1 MNQINLDKLF
11 QLSPG
16 QKADPAVLKLVV
28 AQVYQA
34 QVQQLTNGQF
44 GLQLPAGRAPLQITL
59 PANLPANVQA
69 VLQASVQTTPPVAQP
84 AVNQQPVLPL
94 PVSPDQA
101 AQLSVSQGKTMPGS
115 IQLQFLPQS
124 NGQLQLV
131 LQSAAA
137 TVKVP
142 LSTVQVQQLLLS
154 VLPASLP
161 ALKSQPAAFIQLPVN
176 LLQQQNGLALQ
187 LGNGAAVKL
196 PAATQAAL
204 MQQLSAGTISSVSG
218 DTKTVPPQVLLEI
231 KAERQQLV
239 LQLHLAPTG
248 SKATAT
254 TPPVSTPS
262 SPIALNK
269 TEQSALLQQLLQLF
283 NQPTRTTATIPAPAQ
298 QLLSQL
304 SAGINTVAQPY
315 QLQLQQQ
322 AGQWQLL
329 LQPAKTSASV
339 TITPEALSRALQF
352 NTDIS
357 SAAAKTPVNT
367 APLPPAQQIQQVVQ
381 QGWRHLL
388 PLMPVQADPLASL
401 PELPEAVQQILQLVR
416 QSQPGAE
423 KVQPP
428 QQLINQLTSLLQF
441 QPLQSTATPQ
451 TSGGALAAAIQ
462 LLLGHLLQKPLSA
475 AAQPANKPLAQLIS
489 QLEPGQASNLLRQLA
504 GHSSTLQQS
513 QLATLDSNNAQT
525 QQLLLQLPMQQAEQS
540 VFSQLLLE
548 QREADGK
555 QHGEKQTLWQLTMK
569 FDLKQLGQL
578 MVVAKLQ
585 QQQLQLQFYTDEV
598 QAKQQ
603 ADRFLPLLSDRCK
616 AQGLEVT
623 QAECTL
629 GKIPDT
635 ILPRANSLL
644 AVKV

>member
-44 GLQLPAGRAPLQITL
+44 GLQLPAPRAPLQITL

-69 VLQASVQTTPPVAQP
+69 MLQSSVQTALAVTPGMPTQSPPPP
-84 AVNQQPVLPL
+84 AT
-94 PVSPDQA
+94 SPQA
-101 AQLSVSQGKTMPGS
+101 NV
-115 IQLQFLPQS
+115 QLQFLPQS

-131 LQSAAA
+131 LQSASAPI
-137 TVKVP
+137 TLT
-142 LSTVQVQQLLLS
+142 LSAVQAQQLLSS
-154 VLPASLP
+154 VLSAGLP
-161 ALKSQPAAFIQLPVN
+161 GFQPQPAAATQLPVN
-176 LLQQQNGLALQ
+176 VLQQPQGLALQ
-187 LGNGAAVKL
+187 LGNGAVVRL
-196 PAATQAAL
+196 PATTQAAL
-204 MQQLSAGTISSVSG
+204 MQQLSGSGAAGSLSA
-218 DTKTVPPQVLLEI
+218 DTKIAPPQVLLDI

-239 LQLHLAPTG
+239 LQLQILPANIKAAGTVVNANLATI
-248 SKATAT
+248 
-254 TPPVSTPS
+254 PVT
-262 SPIALNK
+262 LNK
-269 TEQSALLQQLLQLF
+269 AEQSAVLQQLLQLF
-283 NQPTRTTATIPAPAQ
+283 NQPARSTTAVPAAAQ

-304 SAGINTVAQPY
+304 SGSVNAGTQPY

-322 AGQWQLL
+322 ASHWQLL
-329 LQPAKTSASV
+329 LQPVKTSASV
-339 TITPEALSRALQF
+339 IITPEALSRTLQF
-352 NTDIS
+352 NTDS
-357 SAAAKTPVNT
+357 NATAAKTPASTVQTPQTPNT
-367 APLPPAQQIQQVVQ
+367 QQLVQ
-381 QGWRHLL
+381 QAWRHLL
-388 PLMPVQADPLASL
+388 PLMPVQADTLASL
-401 PELPEAVQQILQLVR
+401 PELPPAVQQILQLVR
-416 QSQPGAE
+416 QSQPAAD
-423 KVQPP
+423 KVPSP
-428 QQLINQLTSLLQF
+428 QQLISQLNSLLQF
-441 QPLQSTATPQ
+441 QPLQPSATAQ

-462 LLLGHLLQKPLSA
+462 LLLGHLLQKPLA
-475 AAQPANKPLAQLIS
+475 AATQPANKPLAQLIS
-489 QLEPGQASNLLRQLA
+489 QLEPGQASSLLRQLA

-525 QQLLLQLPMQQAEQS
+525 QQLLLQLPMQQGSQS

-555 QHGEKQTLWQLTMK
+555 HNGEKQTLWQLTMK

-585 QQQLQLQFYTDEV
+585 QQQLQLQFYTDEM
-598 QAKQQ
+598 QAKLQ

-644 AVKV
+644 AIKV

>member
-16 QKADPAVLKLVV
+16 HKADPAVLKLVV

-44 GLQLPAGRAPLQITL
+44 GLQLPAPRAPLQITL

-69 VLQASVQTTPPVAQP
+69 MLQSSVQTAL
-84 AVNQQPVLPL
+84 A
-94 PVSPDQA
+94 
-101 AQLSVSQGKTMPGS
+101 TMPGVATPNPLS
-115 IQLQFLPQS
+115 QATPPLANVQLQFLPQS

-131 LQSAAA
+131 LQSASAPI
-137 TVKVP
+137 TLT
-142 LSTVQVQQLLLS
+142 LSAVQAQQLLSS
-154 VLPASLP
+154 VLAASLP
-161 ALKSQPAAFIQLPVN
+161 GLTPQPATATQLPVN
-176 LLQQQNGLALQ
+176 VLQQPQGLALQ
-187 LGNGAAVKL
+187 LGTGAVVRL
-196 PAATQAAL
+196 PANAQAAL
-204 MQQLSAGTISSVSG
+204 IQQLSGSG
-218 DTKTVPPQVLLEI
+218 ATGSLSADAKTAPSDPKTAPSQVLLDI
-231 KAERQQLV
+231 KAERQQLI
-239 LQLHLAPTG
+239 LQLHILPANIKAAGTVVNTNLAAIPVTL
-248 SKATAT
+248 SKA
-254 TPPVSTPS
+254 
-262 SPIALNK
+262 
-269 TEQSALLQQLLQLF
+269 EQSAVLQQLLQLF
-283 NQPTRTTATIPAPAQ
+283 NQPARNTVTIPAAAQ
-298 QLLSQL
+298 QLISQL
-304 SAGINTVAQPY
+304 SGGVNTGTQPY

-322 AGQWQLL
+322 ASHWQLL
-329 LQPAKTSASV
+329 LQPVKTSASV
-339 TITPEALSRALQF
+339 TIPPEALSRTLQF
-352 NTDIS
+352 NTDS
-357 SAAAKTPVNT
+357 NAAPAKTPASTVQTPLTPNT
-367 APLPPAQQIQQVVQ
+367 QQLVQ
-381 QGWRHLL
+381 QAWRHLL
-388 PLMPVQADPLASL
+388 PLMPVQADTLASL
-401 PELPEAVQQILQLVR
+401 PELPQAVQQILQLVR
-416 QSQPGAE
+416 HSQPGAD
-423 KVQPP
+423 KVPSP

-441 QPLQSTATPQ
+441 QPLQPAVSPQ

-462 LLLGHLLQKPLSA
+462 LLLGHLLQKPLA
-475 AAQPANKPLAQLIS
+475 AATQPANKPLAQLIS
-489 QLEPGQASNLLRQLA
+489 QLEPGQASSLLRQLA

-513 QLATLDSNNAQT
+513 QLATLDNNNAQT
-525 QQLLLQLPMQQAEQS
+525 QQLLLQLPMQQGGQS

-555 QHGEKQTLWQLTMK
+555 HNGEKQTLWQLTMK

-585 QQQLQLQFYTDEV
+585 QQQLQLQFYTDQV

-644 AVKV
+644 AIKV

>member
-16 QKADPAVLKLVV
+16 PKADPAVLKLVV

-44 GLQLPAGRAPLQITL
+44 GLRLPAAHAPLQITL

-69 VLQASVQTTPPVAQP
+69 MLQASVQTVLAAAPGMATQSQP
-84 AVNQQPVLPL
+84 SRAT
-94 PVSPDQA
+94 SPQA
-101 AQLSVSQGKTMPGS
+101 NV
-115 IQLQFLPQS
+115 QLQFLPQS
-124 NGQLQLV
+124 NGQLQLI
-131 LQSAAA
+131 LQPASAPITLTLSAA
-137 TVKVP
+137 
-142 LSTVQVQQLLLS
+142 QVQQLLSSALS
-154 VLPASLP
+154 VSLP
-161 ALKSQPAAFIQLPVN
+161 GLNPQPAALTQLPVN
-176 LLQQQNGLALQ
+176 VLQQPQGLVLQ
-187 LGNGAAVKL
+187 LGNGAVVRL
-196 PAATQAAL
+196 PANAQAVL
-204 MQQLSAGTISSVSG
+204 MQQLSNSGALSSLSA
-218 DTKTVPPQVLLEI
+218 DAKTAPPQVLLDI

-239 LQLHLAPTG
+239 LQLQIQPANIKAPGTTANVNLP
-248 SKATAT
+248 AT
-254 TPPVSTPS
+254 
-262 SPIALNK
+262 PITLNK
-269 TEQSALLQQLLQLF
+269 AEQSAVLQQLLQLF
-283 NQPTRTTATIPAPAQ
+283 NQPGRSSATIPVAAQ

-304 SAGINTVAQPY
+304 SGSVNAGAQPY

-322 AGQWQLL
+322 ASQWQLL

-339 TITPEALSRALQF
+339 TIAPEALSRALQF
-352 NTDIS
+352 NIDS
-357 SAAAKTPVNT
+357 SGNTAKTPANT
-367 APLPPAQQIQQVVQ
+367 LQIPLTQQTQQLVQ
-381 QGWRHLL
+381 QAWRHLL
-388 PLMPVQADPLASL
+388 PLMPMQADTLASL
-401 PELPEAVQQILQLVR
+401 PELPQAVQHILQLVR
-416 QSQPGAE
+416 QSQPGAD
-423 KVQPP
+423 KVLSP
-428 QQLINQLTSLLQF
+428 QQLVNQLTSLLQF
-441 QPLQSTATPQ
+441 QPLQPSATAQ

-475 AAQPANKPLAQLIS
+475 ATQPANKPLAQLIS

-513 QLATLDSNNAQT
+513 QLAALDNNNAQT
-525 QQLLLQLPMQQAEQS
+525 QQLLLQLPMHQGGQS

-555 QHGEKQTLWQLTMK
+555 HNGEKQTLWQLTMK

-598 QAKQQ
+598 QAKLQ

-644 AVKV
+644 AIKV

>member
-16 QKADPAVLKLVV
+16 TKTEPAVLKLVV

-44 GLQLPAGRAPLQITL
+44 GLQLPAARAPLQITL

-69 VLQASVQTTPPVAQP
+69 MLQASLQAQSNVQTALTGTPGMATP
-84 AVNQQPVLPL
+84 NPL
-94 PVSPDQA
+94 SHTVPRQA
-101 AQLSVSQGKTMPGS
+101 NV
-115 IQLQFLPQS
+115 QLQFVPQS

-131 LQSAAA
+131 LQSASAPVTLA
-137 TVKVP
+137 
-142 LSTVQVQQLLLS
+142 LSAVQAQQLLSS
-154 VLPASLP
+154 VLSAGVPGSAAQP
-161 ALKSQPAAFIQLPVN
+161 ALVTPIAVNILP
-176 LLQQQNGLALQ
+176 QQQGLALQ
-187 LGNGAAVKL
+187 LGNAVLRL
-196 PAATQAAL
+196 PANVQAAL
-204 MQQLSAGTISSVSG
+204 MQQLAGSG
-218 DTKTVPPQVLLEI
+218 AAGSLAGDSKTAPPQLLLDI

-239 LQLHLAPTG
+239 LQLHILPAN
-248 SKATAT
+248 SKAGAT
-254 TPPVSTPS
+254 TVANSNLTAIPLS
-262 SPIALNK
+262 LNK
-269 TEQSALLQQLLQLF
+269 TGQSAILQQLLQLF
-283 NQPTRTTATIPAPAQ
+283 NQPARSTTAIPAAAQ

-304 SAGINTVAQPY
+304 PGNVNAGTQPY
-315 QLQLQQQ
+315 QMHLQQQ

-329 LQPAKTSASV
+329 LQPLKTPASV
-339 TITPEALSRALQF
+339 TITAEALSRPLQF
-352 NTDIS
+352 NS
-357 SAAAKTPVNT
+357 NGAAAPLKAAATPLQT
-367 APLPPAQQIQQVVQ
+367 PLTQQLVQ
-381 QGWRHLL
+381 QAWRHLL
-388 PLMPVQADPLASL
+388 PLMPVQADTLASL
-401 PELPEAVQQILQLVR
+401 PELPQAVQQILQLVR
-416 QSQPGAE
+416 QSQPGAD
-423 KVQPP
+423 KVQSP

-441 QPLQSTATPQ
+441 QPLQPAPSAQ

-462 LLLGHLLQKPLSA
+462 LLLGHLLQKPLA
-475 AAQPANKPLAQLIS
+475 AATQPANKPLAQLVS
-489 QLEPGQASNLLRQLA
+489 QLEPGQASSLLRQLA

-513 QLATLDSNNAQT
+513 QLATLDNNPQT
-525 QQLLLQLPMQQAEQS
+525 QQLLLQLPIQQGGQS

-555 QHGEKQTLWQLTMK
+555 QQGEKQTLWQLTMK

-603 ADRFLPLLSDRCK
+603 ADKFLPLLSDRCK

-644 AVKV
+644 AIKV

>member
-11 QLSPG
+11 QLSPAP
-16 QKADPAVLKLVV
+16 KADPAVLKLVV

-44 GLQLPAGRAPLQITL
+44 GLQLPAPRAPLQITL

-69 VLQASVQTTPPVAQP
+69 MLQASLQTQNGVQTALTGTPGATP
-84 AVNQQPVLPL
+84 NPL
-94 PVSPDQA
+94 SQA
-101 AQLSVSQGKTMPGS
+101 MPRQANV
-115 IQLQFLPQS
+115 QLQFVPQS

-131 LQSAAA
+131 LQSASTPITLTLSAA
-137 TVKVP
+137 
-142 LSTVQVQQLLLS
+142 QAQQLLSS
-154 VLPASLP
+154 VLSAGVPASPTQP
-161 ALKSQPAAFIQLPVN
+161 ALVAPIAVNVLPQPP
-176 LLQQQNGLALQ
+176 GLALQ
-187 LGNGAAVKL
+187 LGNGAVLRL
-196 PAATQAAL
+196 PDNVQTAL
-204 MQQLSAGTISSVSG
+204 MQQLASSGTTGLLAGDS
-218 DTKTVPPQVLLEI
+218 KTAPAQLLLDI

-239 LQLHLAPTG
+239 LQLQALPAN
-248 SKATAT
+248 SKAGAT
-254 TPPVSTPS
+254 TVANSNLAAIPLS
-262 SPIALNK
+262 LNK
-269 TEQSALLQQLLQLF
+269 AGQSAVLQQLLQLF
-283 NQPTRTTATIPAPAQ
+283 NQPARSTTAIPAAAQ

-304 SAGINTVAQPY
+304 PGSVNAGSQPY
-315 QLQLQQQ
+315 QMHLQQQ

-329 LQPAKTSASV
+329 LQPLKTPASV
-339 TITPEALSRALQF
+339 TITAEALSRPLQF
-352 NTDIS
+352 NS
-357 SAAAKTPVNT
+357 NSAAAPVKAAATPLQT
-367 APLPPAQQIQQVVQ
+367 PLTQQLVQ
-381 QGWRHLL
+381 QAWRHLL
-388 PLMPVQADPLASL
+388 PLMPVQADTLASL
-401 PELPEAVQQILQLVR
+401 PELPQAVQQILQLVR
-416 QSQPGAE
+416 QSQPGAD
-423 KVQPP
+423 KVQSP

-441 QPLQSTATPQ
+441 QPLQPAVSPQ

-462 LLLGHLLQKPLSA
+462 LLLGHLLQKPLA
-475 AAQPANKPLAQLIS
+475 AATQPANKTLAQLVS
-489 QLEPGQASNLLRQLA
+489 QLEPGQASSLLRQLA

-513 QLATLDSNNAQT
+513 QLATLDNSNAQT
-525 QQLLLQLPMQQAEQS
+525 QQLLLQLPIQQGGQS

-555 QHGEKQTLWQLTMK
+555 QQGEKQTLWQLTMK

-603 ADRFLPLLSDRCK
+603 ADKFLPLLSDRCK

-644 AVKV
+644 AIKV

>member
-44 GLQLPAGRAPLQITL
+44 GLRLPAAHAPLQITL

-69 VLQASVQTTPPVAQP
+69 MLQASVQTQPSAQAQNRVQTALAATPGMVTH
-84 AVNQQPVLPL
+84 
-94 PVSPDQA
+94 SPPPQA
-101 AQLSVSQGKTMPGS
+101 TSPQANV
-115 IQLQFLPQS
+115 QLQFLPQS

-131 LQSAAA
+131 LQPTSAPVKLTLSAA
-137 TVKVP
+137 
-142 LSTVQVQQLLLS
+142 QVQQLLSSVLS
-154 VLPASLP
+154 VSLP
-161 ALKSQPAAFIQLPVN
+161 GLNPQPAALMPLPVN
-176 LLQQQNGLALQ
+176 VLQQPQGLALQ
-187 LGNGAAVKL
+187 LGNGALVRL
-196 PAATQAAL
+196 PANAQAAL
-204 MQQLSAGTISSVSG
+204 MQQLSNSGALSSLSA
-218 DTKTVPPQVLLEI
+218 DAKTAPPQVLLDI

-239 LQLHLAPTG
+239 LQLQIQPANIKTAGTTANVSLPT
-248 SKATAT
+248 T
-254 TPPVSTPS
+254 
-262 SPIALNK
+262 PIALSK
-269 TEQSALLQQLLQLF
+269 TEQSAVLQQLLQLF
-283 NQPTRTTATIPAPAQ
+283 NQPARSSATIPAAAQ

-304 SAGINTVAQPY
+304 SGSVNAGTQPY

-322 AGQWQLL
+322 ASQWQLL
-329 LQPAKTSASV
+329 LQPVKTSASV
-339 TITPEALSRALQF
+339 TIAPEALSRALQF
-352 NTDIS
+352 NTDS
-357 SAAAKTPVNT
+357 SGNT
-367 APLPPAQQIQQVVQ
+367 AKAQANKLQMPLTQQTQQLVQ
-381 QGWRHLL
+381 QAWRHLL
-388 PLMPVQADPLASL
+388 PLMPMQADTLASL
-401 PELPEAVQQILQLVR
+401 PELPQAVQHILQLVR
-416 QSQPGAE
+416 HSQPGAD
-423 KVQPP
+423 KVLSP
-428 QQLINQLTSLLQF
+428 QQLVNQLTSLLQF
-441 QPLQSTATPQ
+441 QPLQPSATAQ

-513 QLATLDSNNAQT
+513 QLAALDNNNAQT
-525 QQLLLQLPMQQAEQS
+525 QQLLLQLPMQQGEHS

-548 QREADGK
+548 QREADSK
-555 QHGEKQTLWQLTMK
+555 QNGEKQTLWQLTMK

-603 ADRFLPLLSDRCK
+603 AERFLPLLSDRCK
-616 AQGLEVT
+616 AQGLDVT

-644 AVKV
+644 AIKV

>member
-44 GLQLPAGRAPLQITL
+44 GLQLPAPRAPLQITL

-69 VLQASVQTTPPVAQP
+69 MLQASVQTALATTPGVATP
-84 AVNQQPVLPL
+84 NPL
-94 PVSPDQA
+94 SQATSPQA
-101 AQLSVSQGKTMPGS
+101 NV
-115 IQLQFLPQS
+115 QLQFLPQS

-131 LQSAAA
+131 LQSASAPI
-137 TVKVP
+137 TLT
-142 LSTVQVQQLLLS
+142 LSAVQAQQLLSS
-154 VLPASLP
+154 VLSAGLP
-161 ALKSQPAAFIQLPVN
+161 GFQPQPAVATQLPVN
-176 LLQQQNGLALQ
+176 VLQQPQGLALQ
-187 LGNGAAVKL
+187 LGNGAVVRL
-196 PAATQAAL
+196 PATAQAAL
-204 MQQLSAGTISSVSG
+204 MQQLSGSSATGSLSA
-218 DTKTVPPQVLLEI
+218 DARTVPPQVLLDI

-239 LQLHLAPTG
+239 LQLQIQSANIKAAGTVVNANLAAIPVTL
-248 SKATAT
+248 SKA
-254 TPPVSTPS
+254 
-262 SPIALNK
+262 
-269 TEQSALLQQLLQLF
+269 EQNAVLQQLLQLF
-283 NQPTRTTATIPAPAQ
+283 NQPARSTTAVPAAAQ

-304 SAGINTVAQPY
+304 SGSVNAGTQPY

-322 AGQWQLL
+322 ASHWQLL
-329 LQPAKTSASV
+329 LQPVKTSASV
-339 TITPEALSRALQF
+339 TITPEALSRTLQF
-352 NTDIS
+352 NTDS
-357 SAAAKTPVNT
+357 NATAAKTPASTVQTPQTPNT
-367 APLPPAQQIQQVVQ
+367 QHLVQ
-381 QGWRHLL
+381 QAWRHLL
-388 PLMPVQADPLASL
+388 PLMPVQADTLASL
-401 PELPEAVQQILQLVR
+401 PELPQAVQHILQLVR
-416 QSQPGAE
+416 QSQPAAD
-423 KVQPP
+423 KVPSP
-428 QQLINQLTSLLQF
+428 QQLISQLNSLLQF
-441 QPLQSTATPQ
+441 QPLQPSATAQ

-462 LLLGHLLQKPLSA
+462 LLLGHLLQKPLA
-475 AAQPANKPLAQLIS
+475 AATQPANKTLAQLIS
-489 QLEPGQASNLLRQLA
+489 QLEPGQASSLLRQLA

-525 QQLLLQLPMQQAEQS
+525 QQLLLQLPMQQGGQS

-555 QHGEKQTLWQLTMK
+555 HNGEKQTLWQLTMK

-585 QQQLQLQFYTDEV
+585 QQQLQLQFYTDEM
-598 QAKQQ
+598 QAKLQ

-644 AVKV
+644 AIKV

>member
-16 QKADPAVLKLVV
+16 TKTEPAVLKLVV

-44 GLQLPAGRAPLQITL
+44 GLQLPAARAPLQITL

-69 VLQASVQTTPPVAQP
+69 MLQASLQTQSNVQTALTGTPGMATP
-84 AVNQQPVLPL
+84 NPL
-94 PVSPDQA
+94 SHTVPRQA
-101 AQLSVSQGKTMPGS
+101 NV
-115 IQLQFLPQS
+115 QLQFVPQS

-131 LQSAAA
+131 LQSASAPVTLA
-137 TVKVP
+137 
-142 LSTVQVQQLLLS
+142 LSAVQAQQLLSS
-154 VLPASLP
+154 VLSAGVPGSAAQP
-161 ALKSQPAAFIQLPVN
+161 ALVTPIAVNILP
-176 LLQQQNGLALQ
+176 QQQGLALQ
-187 LGNGAAVKL
+187 LGNTVLRL
-196 PAATQAAL
+196 PANVQAAL
-204 MQQLSAGTISSVSG
+204 MQQLAGSSAAGSLAG
-218 DTKTVPPQVLLEI
+218 DSKTAPPQLLLDI

-239 LQLHLAPTG
+239 LQLHILPAN
-248 SKATAT
+248 SKAGAT
-254 TPPVSTPS
+254 TVANSNLTAIPLS
-262 SPIALNK
+262 LNK
-269 TEQSALLQQLLQLF
+269 TGQSAILQQLLQLF
-283 NQPTRTTATIPAPAQ
+283 NQPARSTTAIPAAAQ
-298 QLLSQL
+298 QFLSQL
-304 SAGINTVAQPY
+304 PVSGGVNIGSQPY
-315 QLQLQQQ
+315 QMHLQQQ

-329 LQPAKTSASV
+329 LQPLKTPASV
-339 TITPEALSRALQF
+339 TITAEALSRPLQF
-352 NTDIS
+352 NSNST
-357 SAAAKTPVNT
+357 AAVVKAAKPIMQTPLT
-367 APLPPAQQIQQVVQ
+367 QQLVQ
-381 QGWRHLL
+381 QAWRHLL
-388 PLMPVQADPLASL
+388 PLMPVQADTLASL
-401 PELPEAVQQILQLVR
+401 PELPQAVQQILQLVR
-416 QSQPGAE
+416 QSQPGAD
-423 KVQPP
+423 KVQSP

-441 QPLQSTATPQ
+441 QPLQPAPSAQ

-475 AAQPANKPLAQLIS
+475 ATQPANKPLAQLIS

-513 QLATLDSNNAQT
+513 QLATLDNNPQT
-525 QQLLLQLPMQQAEQS
+525 QQLLLQLPIQQGGQS

-555 QHGEKQTLWQLTMK
+555 QQGEKQTLWQLTMK

-603 ADRFLPLLSDRCK
+603 ADKFLPLLSDRCK

-623 QAECTL
+623 QVECTL

-644 AVKV
+644 AIKV